1 MERIEINHL
10 HVSFGE
16 EKILKDI
23 CHSFEAGKIHG
34 IVGNNG
40 SGKTVLFKCICGL
53 IIPSGGTVSID
64 GKIIGK
70 DLDFPRS
77 LGCLIENPGFL
88 PGYSGF
94 NNLRFLA
101 SIKNT
106 IGKDKII
113 ESIKEV
119 GLDPYEKK
127 HVEKYSLGMKQRLGI
142 AQALMEDPELLI
154 LDEPLNGLDKNGSAE
169 IKKMLKTYKN
179 DKRIILITSHNAIDI
194 EELCDT
200 VSEMD
205 NGVLTANNTTVL
217 E

>member
-1 MERIEINHL
+1 MERIEIKHL
-10 HVSFGE
+10 YVKFGE
-16 EKILKDI
+16 ETVLKDI
-23 CHSFEAGKIHG
+23 CHTFEAGKIHG

>member
-64 GKIIGK
+64 GRIIGK

>member
-53 IIPSGGTVSID
+53 IIPTEGTVAID
-64 GKIIGK
+64 GEIIGK
-70 DLDFPRS
+70 DIDFPRS

-94 NNLRFLA
+94 NNLKFLA
-101 SIKNT
+101 SIKNK
-106 IGKDKII
+106 IGKAKIV
-113 ESIKEV
+113 EAIKEV
-119 GLDPYEKK
+119 GLDPCEKK

-200 VSEMD
+200 VCEMD
-205 NGVLTANNTTVL
+205 NGILTAK
-217 E
+217 